1 MLNSINIFKK
11 HQAQTFPYP
20 SCLEIKSSSG
30 SYILDVN
37 NKKYLDFVAGVSACT
52 LGHSNPII
60 NQAIINQVNKYSHVM
75 VYGEYIQS
83 PQYELAFLLSKQL
96 PKNLNTTY
104 FTNSGT
110 EAIEGAIKLAKRS
123 NKRAEILSCKNSYHG
138 STQGSLSVM
147 GNENQK
153 TNYRPLV
160 PECNQIIYN
169 DLNSINKIT
178 SKTSAVVLEPIQA
191 ASGFIEIDIN
201 FLKEIRKKCNETG
214 TLLIFDEIQTCY
226 GRIGSLF
233 ASTYYNI
240 FPDILCIAKGMG
252 AGMPI
257 GAFISS
263 WELMNNLTS
272 SPSLGHITTFGG
284 HPVCCAASL
293 ACLKY
298 LISSDL
304 ISSIKT
310 KEELF
315 RKQLNHSLIKEIR
328 GKGLMLAIELKN
340 ENLAKKLV
348 EESLN
353 RGLILFYFLL
363 TKTAIRISP
372 PLTISNDEII
382 KGCKIINLILEENK
396 HLI

>member
-1 MLNSINIFKK
+1 
-11 HQAQTFPYP
+11 
-20 SCLEIKSSSG
+20 
-30 SYILDVN
+30 
-37 NKKYLDFVAGVSACT
+37 
-52 LGHSNPII
+52 
-60 NQAIINQVNKYSHVM
+60 
-75 VYGEYIQS
+75 
-83 PQYELAFLLSKQL
+83 
-96 PKNLNTTY
+96 
-104 FTNSGT
+104 
-110 EAIEGAIKLAKRS
+110 
-123 NKRAEILSCKNSYHG
+123 
-138 STQGSLSVM
+138 
-147 GNENQK
+147 
-153 TNYRPLV
+153 
-160 PECNQIIYN
+160 
-169 DLNSINKIT
+169 
-178 SKTSAVVLEPIQA
+178 
-191 ASGFIEIDIN
+191 
-201 FLKEIRKKCNETG
+201 
-214 TLLIFDEIQTCY
+214 
-226 GRIGSLF
+226 
-233 ASTYYNI
+233 
-240 FPDILCIAKGMG
+240 MG

-315 RKQLNHSLIKEIR
+315 RKQLNHSRIKEIR

-348 EESLN
+348 EVSLK